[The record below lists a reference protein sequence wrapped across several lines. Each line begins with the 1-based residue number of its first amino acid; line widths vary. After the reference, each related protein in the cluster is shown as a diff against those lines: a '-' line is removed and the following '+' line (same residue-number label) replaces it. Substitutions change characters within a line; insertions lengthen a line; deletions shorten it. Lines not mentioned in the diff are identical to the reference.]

1 MRAISSGELERLVAT
16 GEESFN
22 DLCDIHV
29 PSIVLTALATQE
41 KSYTTTSDVAC
52 GFSVLSKSDATQT
65 YRGQLTTMDV
75 DALLRLP
82 LDQDYEQKYEVT
94 VRGLRYK
101 TESIRIGKT
110 VKLIG
115 LKRVDTNG

>member
-1 MRAISSGELERLVAT
+1 MRAISSGELNRMIDTE
-16 GEESFN
+16 EESFN

-29 PSIVLTALATQE
+29 PTITMSALATQE

-52 GFSVLSKSDATQT
+52 GFNVLSKGDATQT

-115 LKRVDTNG
+115 LKRVDANG

>member
-29 PSIVLTALATQE
+29 PSIVQTELGTQE
-41 KSYTTTSDVAC
+41 KSYTTTSNVAC
-52 GFSVLSKSDATQT
+52 GFNVLSGTAEKT
-65 YRGQLTTMDV
+65 YRGQVTTMDA

-82 LDQDYEQKYEVT
+82 LDQDYEAKYEVT
-94 VRGLRYK
+94 VRDVRYK

-115 LKRVDTNG
+115 LKRVGVNG

>member
-29 PSIVLTALATQE
+29 PTIVMTALATQE

-52 GFSVLSKSDATQT
+52 GFDVLSGTAEKTF
-65 YRGQLTTMDV
+65 RGQVTTVDA

-82 LDQDYEQKYEVT
+82 LDQAYEQKNEVT
-94 VRGLRYK
+94 VRDQRYK
-101 TESIRIGKT
+101 TEFIRIGKT
-110 VKLIG
+110 VKVIG
-115 LKRVDTNG
+115 LKRTDANG

>member
-29 PSIVLTALATQE
+29 PSIVQTELGTQE
-41 KSYTTTSDVAC
+41 KSYTTTSNVAC
-52 GFSVLSKSDATQT
+52 GFNVLSKSDAIQT
-65 YRGQLTTMDV
+65 YRGQVTTFDV
-75 DALLRLP
+75 DAMLRLP
-82 LDQDYEQKYEVT
+82 LDQDYEAKYEVT
-94 VRGLRYK
+94 VRDVRYK

-115 LKRVDTNG
+115 LKRVGVNG

>member
-22 DLCDIHV
+22 DLCEIHV
-29 PSIVLTALATQE
+29 PNIVMTALGTQE
-41 KSYTTTSDVAC
+41 KSYTTTSNVAC
-52 GFSVLSKSDATQT
+52 GFNVLSKSDAMQT

-94 VRGLRYK
+94 VRGLRYN

-115 LKRVDTNG
+115 LKRVDANG